1 VADRPSA
8 RRDRHAALAVA
19 FVLACGL
26 TGPANA
32 DIRINGDPRTL
43 QLRASGDSLAEVLAR
58 FDTLF
63 AIKCRS
69 AVPLNTEINGSY
81 SGSLSQVMARLLDG
95 YNYVIKNDHEQIE
108 IIVLGRAGEA
118 AVVPKTFMATPVA
131 AAKSPASRWR

>member
-1 VADRPSA
+1 MI
-8 RRDRHAALAVA
+8 
-19 FVLACGL
+19 LACGL
-26 TGPANA
+26 IGPANA

-69 AVPLNTEINGSY
+69 AVPLNTEVSGSY
-81 SGSLSQVMARLLDG
+81 AGSLSQVMARLLDG

-108 IIVLGRAGEA
+108 VIVLGRAGET
-118 AVVPKTFMATPVA
+118 AVVPKKLPATPA
-131 AAKSPASRWR
+131 AAGKSIASRWR